1 MSTIKSPLQTWV
13 TTVPVRDEDL
23 TGSLR
28 KATEAAVELA
38 TKEWA
43 RDKTDEEL
51 EIVFSESAE
60 ETKQRLGLG

>member
-1 MSTIKSPLQTWV
+1 MSMIKSPLQTWGDNS
-13 TTVPVRDEDL
+13 PSKEL
-23 TGSLR
+23 TDSFH
-28 KATEAAVELA
+28 KAIEAAVTLA

-43 RDKTDEEL
+43 RDKTDKEL